1 MEHGT
6 RIKTQDLESRVLNS
20 LRKILLG
27 HEDTMKN
34 FADAFHSEVKRRQT
48 SKASNKASV
57 QKDLLKAE
65 TGIKRCVDF
74 LLHNDDPMDSIRTK
88 LRRTRGAKTRTKREL
103 QLQANAYKIV
113 LNPNIGE
120 LYRQKVS
127 NLKDLLKNDST
138 ELKATE
144 IVQSLIDRID
154 VASRG
159 KRDESILILSAA

>member
-20 LRKILLG
+20 LQKILLG
-27 HEDTMKN
+27 HEDTMKT

-74 LLHNDDPMDSIRTK
+74 LLHNDDPMDSIHSK
-88 LRRTRGAKTRTKREL
+88 LKRTRGAKTRTEARASASSKRIQNCLEPE
-103 QLQANAYKIV
+103 YW
-113 LNPNIGE
+113 
-120 LYRQKVS
+120 
-127 NLKDLLKNDST
+127 
-138 ELKATE
+138 
-144 IVQSLIDRID
+144 
-154 VASRG
+154 
-159 KRDESILILSAA
+159 

>member
-1 MEHGT
+1 MTTLWTAFTANLKE
-6 RIKTQDLESRVLNS
+6 LE
-20 LRKILLG
+20 
-27 HEDTMKN
+27 
-34 FADAFHSEVKRRQT
+34 AQKRE
-48 SKASNKASV
+48 
-57 QKDLLKAE
+57 L
-65 TGIKRCVDF
+65 
-74 LLHNDDPMDSIRTK
+74 
-88 LRRTRGAKTRTKREL
+88 KREL